1 LALTTAVLYYVVDLR
16 TAGKAVK
23 MRTRTKSKSI
33 ALIIERTKNSSF
45 IVLFSFA
52 FQLVLFFSV
61 IALNAKTVD
70 LTFSCLIALSIW
82 NMAALSLI
90 VRSIKFKA
98 GEIFVRLFLIWHLL
112 LPGAIQYSS
121 DRFFW
126 KPHSYS
132 SEDAT
137 VALLIVFVAVLAIEL
152 CFSFRSKVEIHRHQP
167 PPSRLSNLSIVIFIM
182 LSSIAFLASVL
193 YFGFNV
199 ILETRGNIGVI
210 VESII
215 TQEYEHVFFLD
226 IPRAVTFCS
235 FAISLLNLIALRHA
249 RQGTAFAYTGC
260 MVLFCL
266 YITLNFPFS
275 LARFMFL
282 GQMIIVTYIIFFF
295 KNSYL
300 NLFYIISY
308 PVALYTIVPFL
319 GVFSRYAEFDF
330 DNAYQAFVSG
340 LSESVYAGDYAD
352 FEMTI
357 MAVQYVSSEG
367 VRMGQQTLS
376 ALLFFLPR
384 SIFTFKADPT
394 NYLLADFFNFEYR
407 NIASPFLAEFYID
420 FGFIGVFLGC
430 FLYCSAVKMLQ
441 RRLQPY
447 YGFSTLPAM
456 AALAFLPI
464 ILRGSLLAVIGFSIV
479 YPASFAL
486 LLFISRIRILS
497 DRLRMVVDRL

>member
-1 LALTTAVLYYVVDLR
+1 VEDFTPTQLALTTAFLYYVVDLR

-112 LPGAIQYSS
+112 LPGAI
-121 DRFFW
+121 
-126 KPHSYS
+126 
-132 SEDAT
+132 
-137 VALLIVFVAVLAIEL
+137 LIVFVAVLAIEL